1 AFIWNNTLV
10 PEGKRP
16 KSFTEFLS
24 LAAAN
29 ERGWRNKITSYGAH
43 QTTFGYGINYAFVK
57 KHGEKAWAWFA
68 ELAKLQP
75 RFERSGG

>member
-1 AFIWNNTLV
+1 SKPFAGLYTVSSDPMAFIWNNTLV

-57 KHGEKAWAWFA
+57 KHG
-68 ELAKLQP
+68 
-75 RFERSGG
+75 